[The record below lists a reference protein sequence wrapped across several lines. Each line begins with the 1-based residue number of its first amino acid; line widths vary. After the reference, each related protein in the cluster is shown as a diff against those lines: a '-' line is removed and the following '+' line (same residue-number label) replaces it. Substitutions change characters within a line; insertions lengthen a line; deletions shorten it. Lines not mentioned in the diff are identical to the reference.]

1 MFTFVD
7 AYDSKKSTVTMLLV
21 PVARMLSDS
30 QLLIEV
36 LRVLQQE
43 CA

>member
-7 AYDSKKSTVTMLLV
+7 AYDSTESIVTMLLV

-30 QLLIEV
+30 QLLN
-36 LRVLQQE
+36 
-43 CA
+43 CTT